1 MSFQVHWHEGLFL
14 QPHHLQTLQRSMLLN
29 VWGER
34 RYSMAF
40 SYGVIEASL
49 AQDDLAAHRVKFD
62 KLHVAMPDG
71 LLFRFPEDAALPA
84 LDIRNAFEGNVTGIT
99 VGLSLPLWHASGR
112 NTIDYQDS
120 RSGKQDMVLYK
131 VDEQEI
137 CDENTGKNPQ
147 PVQVR
152 KLNGLLTISTDE
164 ASRQDVQ
171 FLPLLKIVRQVA
183 GESAGHPRSDPA
195 FVPASL
201 LLCSSPPIF
210 QLVRDLTSQIC
221 ATREQLATQLA
232 AAQLDLRLLQGGQF
246 EQLSRLRCLSRSA
259 ALLPS
264 LIDEYIGGCG
274 GRVPPF
280 EVYLALRDLLA
291 ELSSLYPARG
301 LDDPLP
307 YDHDSP
313 WPPFADLDLKIRSF
327 LGAITKVRHRKID
340 FHFDTQKRWFVGDLR
355 PDFFQNATG
364 YYLGIECSSLDP
376 TSLGRLV
383 EDPDHFKL
391 MPASFGPRALRGLI
405 LQEERVAHAD
415 LPQKAGRFFFRI
427 NALDSDRI
435 WDFFKREPEG
445 IVKFESA
452 DYTKFRI
459 ALYATLPAGEG

>member
-1 MSFQVHWHEGLFL
+1 
-14 QPHHLQTLQRSMLLN
+14 MLLN

-34 RYSMAF
+34 RYSLPF
-40 SYGVIEASL
+40 SYGVVEARL
-49 AQDDLAAHRVKFD
+49 ALDDLAAQRVKFD
-62 KLHVAMPDG
+62 RLHVAMPDG
-71 LLFRFPEDAALPA
+71 ALFRFPEDAELPS
-84 LDIRNAFEGNVTGIT
+84 LDIRTAFEGNVSGIT
-99 VGLSLPLWHASGR
+99 VGLALPLWHANAR
-112 NTIDYQDS
+112 NTIEYKGPQET
-120 RSGKQDMVLYK
+120 VIYK

-137 CDENTGKNPQ
+137 CDENSGQNPQ
-147 PVQVR
+147 PVQIR
-152 KLNGLLTISTDE
+152 KLNGRLLVATDD

-171 FLPLLKIVRQVA
+171 FLPLVKIIRQVA
-183 GESAGHPRSDPA
+183 GDSAGQPRADST

-201 LLCSSPPIF
+201 LLCSSPTIF

-232 AAQLDLRLLQGGQF
+232 GAQLDLRTLQGGQF

-264 LIDEYIGGCG
+264 LIDEYEGGCA

-280 EVYLALRDLLA
+280 DIYLALRDLLA
-291 ELSSLYPARG
+291 ELASLYPARG
-301 LDDPLP
+301 LNDPLP

-327 LGAITKVRHRKID
+327 LGAITKLRHRKID
-340 FHFDTQKRWFVGDLR
+340 FHYDSQKRWFVGELR
-355 PDFFQNATG
+355 PEFFQDASG
-364 YYLGIECSSLDP
+364 WYLGIETSSMDP

-415 LPQKAGRFFFRI
+415 LPAKPGRFFFRI

-435 WDFFKREPEG
+435 WEFFRREPEG

-452 DYTKFRI
+452 DYSKFRI
-459 ALYATLPAGEG
+459 SLYATLPLGDG

>member
-1 MSFQVHWHEGLFL
+1 
-14 QPHHLQTLQRSMLLN
+14 MLLN

-34 RYSMAF
+34 RYSLPF
-40 SYGVIEASL
+40 SYGVIEARL

-71 LLFRFPEDAALPA
+71 ALFRFPEDAELPT
-84 LDIRNAFEGNVTGIT
+84 LDIRTAFEGNVSGIT
-99 VGLSLPLWHASGR
+99 VGLALPLWHANGR
-112 NTIDYQDS
+112 NTIEYKGPQET
-120 RSGKQDMVLYK
+120 VIYK

-137 CDENTGKNPQ
+137 CDENSGQNPQ
-147 PVQVR
+147 PVQIR
-152 KLNGLLTISTDE
+152 KLNGRLMITADD

-171 FLPLLKIVRQVA
+171 FLPLVKIIRQVA
-183 GESAGHPRSDPA
+183 GDSAGQPRADST

-201 LLCSSPPIF
+201 LLCSSPAIF

-232 AAQLDLRLLQGGQF
+232 GAQLDLRTLQGGQF

-264 LIDEYIGGCG
+264 LIDEYVGGCA

-280 EVYLALRDLLA
+280 DIYLALRDLLA
-291 ELSSLYPARG
+291 ELASLYPARG

-327 LGAITKVRHRKID
+327 LGAITKLRHRKID
-340 FHFDTQKRWFVGDLR
+340 FHYDSQKRWFVGELR
-355 PDFFQNATG
+355 PEFFQDASG
-364 YYLGIECSSLDP
+364 CYLGIETSSMDP

-415 LPQKAGRFFFRI
+415 LPAKPGRFFFRI

-435 WDFFKREPEG
+435 WEFFRREPEG

-452 DYTKFRI
+452 DYSKFRI
-459 ALYATLPAGEG
+459 SLYATLPLGEG

>member
-34 RYSMAF
+34 RYSMPF
-40 SYGVIEASL
+40 SYGVIEARL

-71 LLFRFPEDAALPA
+71 ALFRFPEDAELPT
-84 LDIRNAFEGNVTGIT
+84 LDIRTAFEGNVSGIT
-99 VGLSLPLWHASGR
+99 VGLALPLWHANGR
-112 NTIDYQDS
+112 NTIEYKGPQET
-120 RSGKQDMVLYK
+120 VIYK

-137 CDENTGKNPQ
+137 CDENSGQNPQ
-147 PVQVR
+147 PVQIR
-152 KLNGLLTISTDE
+152 KLNGRLMIATDD

-171 FLPLLKIVRQVA
+171 FLPLLKIIRQVA
-183 GESAGHPRSDPA
+183 GDSAGTPRTDST

-201 LLCSSPPIF
+201 LLCSSPAIF

-232 AAQLDLRLLQGGQF
+232 GAQLDLRSLQGGQF

-264 LIDEYIGGCG
+264 LIDEYVGGCA

-280 EVYLALRDLLA
+280 DIYLALRDLLA
-291 ELSSLYPARG
+291 ELASLYPARG

-327 LGAITKVRHRKID
+327 LGAITKLRHRKID
-340 FHFDTQKRWFVGDLR
+340 FHYDSQKRWFVGELR
-355 PDFFQNATG
+355 PEFFQDASG
-364 YYLGIECSSLDP
+364 FYLGIETSSMDP

-415 LPQKAGRFFFRI
+415 LPAKPGRFFFRI

-435 WDFFKREPEG
+435 WEFFRREPEG

-452 DYTKFRI
+452 DYSKFRI
-459 ALYATLPAGEG
+459 SLYATLPLGEG